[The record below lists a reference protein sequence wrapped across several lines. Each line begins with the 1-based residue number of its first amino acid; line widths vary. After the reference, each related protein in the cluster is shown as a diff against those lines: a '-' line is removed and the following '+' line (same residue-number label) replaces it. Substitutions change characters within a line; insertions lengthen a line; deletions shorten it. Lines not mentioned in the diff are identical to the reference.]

1 MVSPDFEENLK
12 YTRMSFETEE
22 TYHTFANSA
31 GFNVVSAKV
40 VHKELNF
47 VNVHEFLELW
57 SGVSHGDFSVSDVD
71 EMKLKIFKENHEKD
85 LVSNP
90 INLETLCFVVE
101 KVY

>member
-1 MVSPDFEENLK
+1 MKRKKLTI
-12 YTRMSFETEE
+12 Y
-22 TYHTFANSA
+22 TFANSA
-31 GFNVVSAKV
+31 GFNVASAKV
-40 VHKELNF
+40 VHKELTF